1 MRFANDTSF
10 HLRMAAL
17 VVGSLLLEQLA
28 RKHLPNWTS
37 PSIGVITFVLGLAWV
52 ALTAFHHGKALH
64 ERLRVAEDQLE
75 RLRAHVDALEAEQR
89 ARRSLPPMG

>member
-17 VVGSLLLEQLA
+17 VIASLFLEQLA
-28 RKHLPNWTS
+28 QKHLPNWTS
-37 PSIGVITFVLGLAWV
+37 PEIGVITFVLGLAWV

-75 RLRAHVDALEAEQR
+75 RLRAHVDALEDDRR
-89 ARRSLPPMG
+89 ARRALPPMG